1 MTTHPPT
8 HVIGYYSSQFGELWH
23 KSLSDLIQEAV
34 DGALHNAKITID
46 QVEAIFVGNMLGG
59 ILENN
64 AHLSAK
70 VSEVIG
76 RQIPI
81 FRLESACASAGTA
94 FHLAKSY
101 LESGSANTAL
111 VLGVEKMTDYSSDAV
126 TSALMSAASGEE
138 QQAGL
143 TFPGL
148 YALMARAYL
157 EQYGYTEEHLAHI
170 SVKNHYHGSLNEK
183 AHFQNR
189 ITVDQVLQ
197 SPPVASPLKLLDC
210 SPITDGSSAVV
221 ITNQPDLL
229 AKSTHKAKILASQVA
244 SDSIS
249 LKNRAS
255 LLELKASRLA
265 ADKAFAQAQIAR
277 SQVDVIELHDCFSIA
292 EILAMED
299 LGFWEKGQGGRR
311 AGEYCTQ
318 IGSNTCPV
326 VNTSGGLK
334 AAGHPVGATG
344 TKQLGEIYLQ
354 LTGQATNRQVPNA
367 TYGLVHNVGGSGG
380 SAVVTILEKIID

>member
-1 MTTHPPT
+1 MTISPT
-8 HVIGYYSSQFGELWH
+8 YIVGYYSSQFGELWDR
-23 KSLSDLIQEAV
+23 SLSDLIRESV
-34 DGALHNAKITID
+34 DGALQNARVGLD
-46 QVEAIFVGNMLGG
+46 QIEAIFVGNMLGG

-70 VSEVIG
+70 VSEIIG

-94 FHLAKSY
+94 FHLAKTY
-101 LESGSANTAL
+101 LQSGSAKTAL
-111 VLGVEKMTDYSSDAV
+111 VLGVEKMTDHGSDAV

-157 EQYGYTEEHLAHI
+157 EEYGYTEEHLAHI

-183 AHFQNR
+183 AHFRNR
-189 ITVDQVLQ
+189 ITVEQVLQ
-197 SPPVASPLKLLDC
+197 SPSVASPLKLLDC

-221 ITNQPDLL
+221 ITNDSQLIDSSP
-229 AKSTHKAKILASQVA
+229 KKAKVLASEIA
-244 SDSIS
+244 SDSLS
-249 LKNRAS
+249 LKNRGS

-265 ADKAFAQAQIAR
+265 AQKAFEVSGLERGQI
-277 SQVDVIELHDCFSIA
+277 DVIELHDCFSIA

-299 LGFWEKGQGGRR
+299 LGFWEKGQGGHR

-318 IGSNTCPV
+318 LGTNSCPV

-344 TKQLGEIYLQ
+344 TKQLGEIFLQ
-354 LTGQATNRQVPNA
+354 LTNQATNRQVDRA
-367 TYGLVHNVGGSGG
+367 RYGLVHNVGGSGG
-380 SAVVTILEKIID
+380 SAVVTILEKA